1 MSRALDGYQAYK
13 YNKEK
18 KAKRQ
23 GKSTEVTK
31 IYDSDMP
38 GYKAQPTT
46 PLEAYKQE
54 RGLGTLTDAGRAAYA
69 NRAVKINPFDSI
81 PNRSAGAQALWDLSQ
96 QGITQRKNVTDPA
109 DTYKTLPASSLQQ
122 INGLPGVVQRKRIEE
137 YNASKAAPKG
147 MGSFDD
153 MAAAITAD
161 KEKREKAA
169 QEALDM
175 RPSYMKQQGKNIV
188 TPDQVEYDS
197 LVNAYDSATGKKT
210 AKPYSEYLKDIS
222 SGRNASEQT
231 FADAVEKGRRD
242 TRNELDLTDAE
253 QVQAALGGGQRAG
266 AQETTAMLTDQEKQN
281 FYYLAGT
288 QGKNEAENY
297 RQYVIQNRGLNEQIA
312 KRNQEAIAREM
323 SYQTPTDRFLFESGT
338 QFLLGAGGALE
349 NMSRVPAALTGD
361 TSYRAEGVGQHLS
374 QDMVD
379 SIDTS
384 NLAGK
389 AYKTWQQLMNT
400 SGNNAVS
407 IAGGVA
413 FGPGVGSALFAAQA
427 AGDAYQQVINEG
439 GTVQEAQFFA
449 GMQAID
455 EEVTNAL
462 LGGIAARGGGLLKNV
477 LGNTAAARTVQNAM
491 KGMFTNNPV
500 GLRIANGVL
509 DALANGG
516 SEALQEYVQYFS
528 EKFEKWL
535 ATGEAPTFNVDGK
548 PMTWNQIVEA
558 KGSAAWDVFANPEAL
573 ESAFMGF
580 LNAGMMNGIGSAA
593 RTADA
598 WNRGG
603 RLSQDSYQTV
613 LDMVDPNITHYR
625 SEDTYRAGK
634 EAVELARDQGRRV
647 ESGQGDSIMSRYG
660 RGLMSQA
667 AEEYQRQYA
676 KNETA
681 NRTYYNPDQVKALI
695 AENDRKNRALQRLAF
710 GGETAVD
717 KLNRIR
723 SELAGDTAEAAWEAP
738 QEDHGVREVT
748 IPAEMHEQYTQDML
762 NRGSADRLEWE
773 GDSGEMVSL
782 QREDDG
788 YYTFTNE
795 RGEEI
800 TLDPDEASDLLPSGQ
815 PITMYDNAGSNAVET
830 VGSSAT
836 PWGQNGTAAP
846 STVAQAPST
855 AVAAQT
861 TAPSTARTTA
871 APTVSQVSPNTAP
884 TEGVAISQQGT
895 AASGTDRLA
904 QLADE
909 AGRQTVEQ
917 REAQRNAI
925 YQAGKNRDSNFQTV
939 MDGATMLSEAEKT
952 AAFNQGMQDSL
963 NEVRMEGQN
972 NGRTE
977 EGNSVSGEGSGRNV
991 SLRAGEQAAG
1001 VQQTAG
1007 GTAETGN
1014 GRGVLGE
1021 ADGGSLGEGSGRVD
1035 AGRTGVAPERN
1046 RGFRNREIVRVLERA
1061 ADKEVRNATA
1071 DMIETGEI
1079 APARDLLRTA
1089 VPGQTLIPVF
1099 GGKTYSLRKTDA
1111 MVRAYDKNIMLT
1123 PFISSGEIMVGGGES
1138 SRAFADPVRRQ
1149 LGFRLNDEEATGIQL
1164 TKHELIEFG
1173 IMDGKVNV
1181 DQAFNV
1187 ISSVIPQRY
1196 IDAIVGEYFS
1206 SSTKGMSL
1214 TADETENAF
1223 RHAMKEMICDI
1234 GAGIDQISGMIK
1246 DEKARRL
1253 FEVVHERANKA
1264 LTSYLN
1270 ERLNNAFEAEPAAET
1285 AETSEERVELTKEA
1299 MTDGVASDGITMEGE
1314 DSIQLSEKLYKESGR
1329 DFLRKW
1335 LAEQEDISQ
1344 EDKDDIVAQV
1354 DHIYDIMQQI
1364 KEEASEEGISGYRA
1378 WAEVAE
1384 RNGRLTVITPNG
1396 EYPLNIDFAT
1406 VCKKRKALDFVLN
1419 TMITDGDLDAQK
1431 LAGADIV
1438 RLQNLIKDEGFEIAC
1453 ALCFVDSKRYRI
1465 GKWADSIVNGE
1476 VKKDGKKY
1484 GYNELVRSLVP
1495 EGSKLKIDQFNYT
1508 GRDVKQP
1515 RGRLLKNAS
1524 DSQLDF
1530 TLIDKVIAENKPG
1543 SWNRNLATAIKEH
1556 PELRSLLNSAELLSS
1571 VGFDPIKV
1579 KNPALFDII
1588 NNAGGS
1594 SKPKL
1599 SFSEVPYLNDILM
1612 SDAMTPEAA
1621 YAVGGVRIQSFSD
1634 FMANMVFD
1642 YVQMVSELQAKKLP
1656 AHAYTKE
1663 AAFVAMFGKTGI
1675 KINMSLVPK
1684 ATTWSKAKLDAYL
1697 KTFKTKKER
1706 DKALAKLK
1714 NMAGLDAQGNY
1725 IWEDESFPYAVAMK
1739 FQADP
1744 EYAKN
1749 CGTIAVGVS
1758 DRHIKK
1764 LLMDPTIQM
1773 VIPYHK
1779 SGINPV
1785 VAKMRGIDLYN
1796 DYTNQQNTRY
1806 KKSGRKI
1813 AASAN
1818 TFDFYGTLQETG
1830 DPRATAEAYLAW
1842 CKENDFIPKFQK
1854 FAKDPETRPY
1864 YYKLLADFRLYD
1876 DTGAYAPQGAVKGN
1890 YPDNMKDLILNGYSF
1905 TDKDGTEYHNG
1916 GLLDAQRVSDA
1927 LRAKTRE
1934 IINRYNSGEK
1944 VQNSSKLGSEEID
1957 LRSATESDEDSLQ
1970 TKINTSMTMDQAK
1983 QMVQMAFNIGDIKA
1997 WFDGEYKNGDEWLA
2011 GEGSRAVAL
2020 VIDNDYSLQQKYI
2033 NKVQGILDDEF
2044 TIEDVLDAYSN
2055 QSLTGAVKEK
2065 KSYDVDLS
2073 KSAGYKDNRFYA
2085 PKAPAVT
2092 AETLNTANLRA
2103 TAANK
2108 DQVNKARLDILIAA
2122 HNDANIADKLGI
2134 TKTELNKKLRTWSR
2148 YSARAMSLAEKLNN
2162 GVALENQWSGLQ
2174 NCSIISQMNVTD
2186 DDINSMV
2193 KSITGTSRGNERN
2206 YIAKTI
2212 LAADTHID
2220 WSWLNFEFKAG
2231 RAVENSA
2238 NVRGLFGNDN
2248 IIIGGNGY
2256 LNTVAHE
2263 MGHALS
2269 NKWASDLMGTEPGHG
2284 TDLADHLYNESY
2296 IKDPDAKRFAKHFET
2311 FMDSLTDVNDIRSEY
2326 TNRPGE
2332 VFARFFAK
2340 FVEWTNKTAGNYFF
2354 SENEYYKDQ
2363 FKPSQYTEFVKLL
2376 QEKAAL
2382 DAKQAVA
2389 EKTSTPEV
2397 ETAADDPNNTNVIR
2411 QGSDQDIQY
2420 SSKLFDKGVDERL
2433 KVRMATLFSGAGT
2446 VDFALR
2452 SIVNHEFAVEFKD
2465 KIAAV
2470 YRANNGGTMYVKDI
2484 QTVNVD
2490 PHKGR
2495 VEYLHISPVCT
2506 DYSNANNKQGE
2517 RDIDLKT
2524 AEAAARII
2532 DELQPKVV
2540 TVENVR
2546 RYKNSRAVQIIE
2558 EALERNGYLHD
2569 KKVYRASEFGG
2580 ATIRERMFIRAVKD
2594 GVLPKVDTSE
2604 YTPLTWYDAVK
2615 DMIPKLPP
2623 AELSNYMRR
2632 RLGVSGIDLDNLK
2645 QPVFV
2650 LGGEKSGEL
2659 TFATADKPAPTI
2671 LAKSTEA
2678 KILMPDGRIL
2688 RATPRVMAR
2697 IQGLPDE
2704 FDLGLKND
2712 YDMEESRGNVTNAYR
2727 VVGNG
2732 VPVQLT
2738 QGIVGPLLEE
2748 NLIKQK
2754 SETTGIKYS
2763 SKLQGEIDEQY
2774 DAALKSNDMDAA
2786 AKLVKEAAEK
2796 AGYTEDIYHGTRSFG
2811 FTKFNLDKMA
2821 DGISIFTTSDRNLAE
2836 TYSGETRREKI
2847 SERAGENEDAVI
2859 DRIDGMKDE
2868 DLLPLIKEHLDS
2880 KYEQVSKKRLQEMRK
2895 ERVDDIRQYADKIMD
2910 FLNDNE
2916 DSLDEKA
2923 KIAASRLASSMYKVS
2938 RSKTVDDVTEYQRD
2952 YFDDAFELK
2961 VIDPNAYYDMFDD
2974 IRGASAADRAINE
2987 LRKLLESDV
2996 MFTNGERRPGS
3007 TLDVFPPN
3015 EARNLLIGELSKG
3028 VYHLY
3033 GKNENMLE
3041 FNADGDN
3048 WNSIR
3053 TFGIENKAWH
3063 VKNSK
3068 WDGYILSYNDAQ
3080 TLAARIT
3087 RELNGEDDYLDVKD
3101 KRNELEEITSYVF
3114 SSHKTKKKIME
3125 LESMLPARAMTRD
3138 IAKYAKTVGYDGVII
3153 RNLKDSGGE
3162 TPYNHPGDVYIYF
3175 NSSAVKSADTVTYND
3190 DGEVIPLNERFW
3202 DSKEDIR
3209 YSSKIETIHAAQEYL
3224 TEVYEEN
3231 PYSEKA
3237 LAREY
3242 ETDAVQYSSRILTK
3256 DEEPKHWVIGYKLF
3270 RVDRTQKGNIFPLFV
3285 GANEATP
3292 IGGYIAAEDT
3302 QSVKVLGKY
3311 KGKGENKVFEEDR
3324 QTRVLGRVGASYVL
3338 DPSQFEEWESGKTFD
3353 PSDRVQYKG
3362 KVYRISGSMSAIT
3375 KSEYAAEEK
3384 RDKAEIARI
3393 RKENGWKA
3401 SDPKAKA
3408 LENEYK
3414 DRRDHKYKD
3423 RFIANMPPDQKG
3435 SGFTYAPT
3443 ATTLAYRPGWH
3454 SGDAPY
3460 LTHIGVSAN
3469 PNDSA
3474 PTHYNADHVWALC
3487 LIPADE
3493 DYQGAANREGT
3504 DENGKF
3510 VPKYADL
3517 EYIPTG
3523 GFYGYKTNS
3532 NMTGEWL
3539 ISGSVKVLNVLTDEQ
3554 TREILAREFA
3564 DRGLVQR
3571 KRMDAAT
3578 RQEVGDIDL
3587 DALGLS
3593 QYVYDGDINE
3603 YISELREQ
3611 GGNIEE
3617 GPDGRYIFPEGTIQH
3632 SSSLSKEDYAPTFY
3646 SKLQREIQ
3654 NYKGEK
3660 IGTASVESYLK
3671 GKGVKDEEIKWS
3683 GIRTFLE
3690 GKKSVNKQELMQFLR
3705 DNEMEI
3711 EQTILDDNPVFV
3723 GPDVDGKERT
3733 FRSIEEIQKLYA
3745 DKYGEDVLMN
3755 EDYDDYME
3763 RYSFSIDDEDY
3774 SFSKESSGDNETHW
3788 EGYRLDGGENYRE
3801 ILFRIPGSNY
3811 SNQAMST
3818 HWNESGVLAHAR
3830 VQDFETEDGG
3840 KVLFVEEIQSD
3851 WHNAGQKKGY
3861 YDLRSINKLREEK
3874 NKTEAAFNEHGV
3886 TAMQELTDYLKKIG
3900 YDRGAKVAAYDFAG
3914 SKAALDDMKADGEYS
3929 KELINAVEKAQKYY
3943 LPYKQANDAYNDAYQ
3958 DYYKTNV
3965 PDAPFRTT
3973 YTDFVLKNLL
3983 RMAAEGDYDYLA
3995 WTTGKMQEERW
4006 SDEFAEGYRIEYD
4019 QQIPKFL
4026 KKYGKQW
4033 GAGLSTISI
4042 GTGVNF
4048 DGLKQH
4054 VEQEGRVFKLV
4065 DDASGNVIASVTQDA
4080 FNKPG
4085 NEAEAMDRFRSM
4097 EIGTPVPA
4105 IVVNNAMKN
4114 SVLTEGQPMYSTK
4127 NTGEIDEK
4135 ALDPRRVF
4143 ISYNPDLQN
4152 AVREISDVLTAYQE
4166 LAPTQAE
4173 IKRTTRQ
4180 IAKKFGSH
4188 IDVELAARKM
4198 ETLYNFLAGGGKPDG
4213 REVLEISMDIANDIL
4228 DEATHNDPEIEK
4240 RWKKFKQEMRKRW
4253 IYVPKDR
4260 VRDLNPDGIKALRKQ
4275 WKGKMVFTT
4284 DEKYRERYG
4293 QIHYIELQQMFP
4305 EYFTKNADNMNDIEA
4320 IEEIMFA
4327 FDANAPIY
4335 EQIYT
4340 GATRDEAALEI
4351 AYDIMQGYF
4360 GNDRAK
4366 DRFKKIYRDYVK
4378 PIKDRAI
4385 DEYRDKLRSIEL
4397 KDAAAVEQR
4406 SVFDQIKGMKG
4417 SYVVNE
4423 KALKDVDYQGRQ
4435 AMMERLREKAEQDK
4449 QRYEEQIEKVKA
4461 GYVER
4466 SQKDRLMRLAK
4477 ELRAMKGGPEFEA
4490 KKKELIGDLDL
4501 IAKGISYNY
4510 ERKLMDMKEEYERL
4524 AEEDENFEPDRATI
4538 KKIERLQKKQINQM
4552 TSYEIT
4558 ALTEAILK
4566 MKQDQWTHNRMIRE
4580 TDAALVADEG
4590 RRIVNETNALK
4601 GTKGMNRLADAIDG
4615 YSLAHLNSKRAF
4627 RKMSGYNDKSGLMKL
4642 WNELNE
4648 GQHKTMDFRRRAV
4661 SPFDAF
4667 MSEEENKDFIT
4678 GMFDPTVEITSSK
4691 IEIEDENGNIV
4702 RTHEPQTV
4710 KITPAMKIS
4719 IYLHS
4724 LNQDNREH
4732 ARYGGF
4738 RIPNM
4743 DKYERGDYS
4752 NAYGQGSKIV
4762 RLTRSDMQSIASTM
4776 TPQELRFADLAHE
4789 YFNKTSKEAINEA
4802 SMLLNGYELASV
4814 DNYMPIKTDPNFTK
4828 KDISGLIQ
4836 DGTIEGQGWTKDR
4849 NFMAKNPILLEDIT
4863 QVLQRSIDGAALYY
4877 GLAIPVRN
4885 FNKVYEFQ
4893 RSGYT
4898 DSVKEA
4904 IMQTFGKRGNEYIE
4918 KLLRDLQGGNMDT
4931 KDAAGK
4937 WVDRF
4942 TSGLRGNY
4950 AQAIL
4955 TLNPSVAI
4963 KQAASYPTA
4972 AARLGFE
4979 PLKKAL
4985 AKLTTSTKEDMDL
4998 INKYTPLLWYR
5009 AQGQSSDALAEVSK
5023 RKEAWQYKGGVEKT
5037 RQMFN
5042 WIQNIDVKTVKTLW
5056 YASEYYVQDN
5066 MPSFKEGTEAYY
5078 REVAKVFNE
5087 VVEDTQ
5093 PNYTTMQRASIS
5105 RVDNE
5110 IMKAVFMFKTQPL
5123 QNVGILYDSIM
5134 EYQAKQEAFKQ
5145 AVKNGFEGDALN
5157 EYAADMAFAR
5167 QGMMRSVASITVSTL
5182 VFSAMTQLAKLLLHR
5197 VDPMRDEET
5206 AELTKASIL
5215 KNFFGNAA
5223 ESVAGMLAG
5232 AGEIYSLIMAM
5243 TTGSY
5248 LDNLSVSGIDS
5259 LNDTMTKMLKTYQNI
5274 GKIWEDEEATPR
5286 QKTAASIVASR
5297 DLTIQ
5302 IMDLTGIPANNA
5314 KKIAEALINH
5324 YHDVINPIFTGRPID
5339 TNLESGARITDKQY
5353 ANRALKYYQR
5363 NDIAKGDKAAAKI
5376 EKASAMQSVLGAQG
5390 KKDEKGNSI
5399 SNSKKYDAIH
5409 RILRTPGSDEAH
5421 GKMFAAAYP
5430 SDELARYMYGGGSAF
5445 DFMQG
5450 QMLAEEI
5457 ADLSEDERRKKLYSF
5472 VEETGYT
5479 LEQKKAWLVS
5489 DKDRIESK
5497 TLTAWR
5503 DANGTD
5509 WDYIKHMSNLEKF
5522 NGSKNKKEKVVAYI
5536 KRQTTDT
5543 KKRKALFL
5551 MAGYQLDSK
5560 EDGKTVKD
5568 GNFKKA
5574 MEN

>member
-31 IYDSDMP
+31 IYDSDLP
-38 GYKAQPTT
+38 ENQNQNTS
-46 PLEAYKQE
+46 PLEAFKRE

-69 NRAVKINPFDSI
+69 NRAVKTNPFDSM
-81 PNRSAGAQALWDLSQ
+81 PNRTAGAQALWDLSQ
-96 QGITQRKNVTDPA
+96 QSITQRNNVTDPA
-109 DTYKTLPASSLQQ
+109 DRFKALPFSTVNQ
-122 INGLPGVVQRKRIEE
+122 IGGLPGAVQQKRVEE
-137 YNASKAAPKG
+137 YKASQAAPGG

-161 KEKREKAA
+161 KQKREKAA
-169 QEALDM
+169 KEALDM
-175 RPSYMKQQGKNIV
+175 RPSYMKQQGQAPV
-188 TPDQVEYDS
+188 PQDQ
-197 LVNAYDSATGKKT
+197 
-210 AKPYSEYLKDIS
+210 LKAE
-222 SGRNASEQT
+222 N
-231 FADAVEKGRRD
+231 FADAWNYGSNMEGSRNKAKTYNEYLDDLKTGRADAGRFNAGVEKGRQD
-242 TRNELDLTDAE
+242 TRNGLDLTDAE
-253 QVQAALGGGQRAG
+253 QMQSALGGGQRAG

-281 FYYLAGT
+281 YYYIAGT
-288 QGKNEAENY
+288 QGKNDAENY
-297 RQYVIQNRGLNEQIA
+297 RQHVIQRRGLNEQIA

-361 TSYRAEGVGQHLS
+361 TSYRAESTGQHLS
-374 QDMVD
+374 QEMANAV
-379 SIDTS
+379 DTS
-384 NLAGK
+384 TLSGK

-439 GTVQEAQFFA
+439 GTVQQAQFFA
-449 GMQAID
+449 AMQAID

-462 LGGIAARGGGLLKNV
+462 LGGIAARGGGLLKDA
-477 LGNTAAARTVQNAM
+477 LGNTAVARTLQSAM
-491 KGMFTNNPV
+491 KGMFVNNPV

-516 SEALQEYVQYFS
+516 SEALQEYTQYFS

-548 PMTWNQIVEA
+548 EMTWDQIVEA

-573 ESAFMGF
+573 ESALMGF
-580 LNAGMMNGIGSAA
+580 LNAGLMNGIGSVG

-598 WNRGG
+598 FQQG
-603 RLSQDSYQTV
+603 RNLSQDSYQTV

-625 SEDTYRAGK
+625 KEDTYRAGK
-634 EAVELARDQGRRV
+634 EAVELARDQQRRV
-647 ESGQGDSIMSRYG
+647 EAGRGNTLMSQYG
-660 RGLMSQA
+660 RGLMAQA
-667 AEEYQRQYA
+667 AQEYQRQYA
-676 KNETA
+676 NNETA
-681 NRTYYNPDQVKALI
+681 GRTYYNPDQVKALM
-695 AENDRKNRALQRLAF
+695 AENERKNRALRRLAF

-717 KLNRIR
+717 KLERIR
-723 SELAGDTAEAAWEAP
+723 SELAGDTAQAAWETP
-738 QEDHGVREVT
+738 QNDYGMHEVT

-800 TLDPDEASDLLPSGQ
+800 TLDPDEAGDLLPSGQ

-830 VGSSAT
+830 AGASAT

-846 STVAQAPST
+846 STASQAPST
-855 AVAAQT
+855 AAAAQT
-861 TAPSTARTTA
+861 TARTTA
-871 APTVSQVSPNTAP
+871 APTVSQVSPNNAP
-884 TEGVAISQQGT
+884 SNGVAISQQG
-895 AASGTDRLA
+895 AGASGTDRLA

-909 AGRQTVEQ
+909 AGKQTVEQ

-925 YQAGKNRDSNFQTV
+925 YEAGKNRDSNFQTV
-939 MDGATMLSEAEKT
+939 MDGATMLSEEEKT

-977 EGNSVSGEGSGRNV
+977 EGNLVSGEGSGRNV
-991 SLRAGEQAAG
+991 SLRAAEQTSG
-1001 VQQTAG
+1001 VQQAAG
-1007 GTAETGN
+1007 GTAEAGN

-1021 ADGGSLGEGSGRVD
+1021 TDRGSLGEGSGRVN

-1046 RGFRNREIVRVLERA
+1046 RGFRNREIVQNLERA

-1071 DMIETGEI
+1071 DMIEVGEV

-1099 GGKTYSLRKTDA
+1099 GGKTYSLRKTEA
-1111 MVRAYDKNIMLT
+1111 MVQAYDKNIMMT

-1181 DQAFNV
+1181 DQAFDA
-1187 ISSVIPQRY
+1187 ITSVIPQRY
-1196 IDAIVGEYFS
+1196 IDAIVGEYFA

-1234 GAGIDQISGMIK
+1234 GAGIDQISGRIK

-1270 ERLNNAFEAEPAAET
+1270 ERLNNAFNAEPEMPSRIVGDNQKIDISDG
-1285 AETSEERVELTKEA
+1285 EISVDKIVPGIIEMPDERVENSTSLYRGPAQKELF
-1299 MTDGVASDGITMEGE
+1299 TLSKDGEI
-1314 DSIQLSEKLYKESGR
+1314 SIKEKLNMSGR
-1329 DFLRKW
+1329 DFLIKQMKEKGYRDKKNTLAW
-1335 LAEQEDISQ
+1335 LDKTADFMDKAETVYTYIGL
-1344 EDKDDIVAQV
+1344 DDIKNTKLVI
-1354 DHIYDIMQQI
+1354 DPR
-1364 KEEASEEGISGYRA
+1364 SGNIVLRA
-1378 WAEVAE
+1378 LVK
-1384 RNGRLTVITPNG
+1384 NG
-1396 EYPLNIDFAT
+1396 EYPVNIDLTKECTRRIALGKFVDWLSRNAG
-1406 VCKKRKALDFVLN
+1406 RKGGKTMLEEVPLTASNLVLFN
-1419 TMITDGDLDAQK
+1419 KIL
-1431 LAGADIV
+1431 
-1438 RLQNLIKDEGFEIAC
+1438 KDEGFDTAC
-1453 ALCFVDSKRYRI
+1453 LGCFVETRRYRI
-1465 GKWADSIVNGE
+1465 QEWADSFIEKYNKAVEKNNPNAE
-1476 VKKDGKKY
+1476 YFNFADKNVYVSDLSKKDLADLNEALESYKANVKEERNAKKAFAKAEKERLKSI
-1484 GYNELVRSLVP
+1484 GATKKQIDDVKSELSNEEKINALVRSNKIYQK
-1495 EGSKLKIDQFNYT
+1495 KLRVSDLIT
-1508 GRDVKQP
+1508 PGGRTVLH
-1515 RGRLLKNAS
+1515 R
-1524 DSQLDF
+1524 DF
-1530 TLIDKVIAENKPG
+1530 
-1543 SWNRNLATAIKEH
+1543 
-1556 PELRSLLNSAELLSS
+1556 PELESLVLGHYGSNTPKSVELFTPYNYDL
-1571 VGFDPIKV
+1571 
-1579 KNPALFDII
+1579 
-1588 NNAGGS
+1588 GS
-1594 SKPKL
+1594 
-1599 SFSEVPYLNDILM
+1599 IQ
-1612 SDAMTPEAA
+1612 
-1621 YAVGGVRIQSFSD
+1621 AVGKQTLQDYVAPIGGAREQSFSD
-1634 FMANMVFD
+1634 SVPTHLMDQMEKTADMAVNKLPDHIYTKVPSEVMLFGLTRRKFNMSIMFNIDPDVDSAHAGLRADGSYFVGD
-1642 YVQMVSELQAKKLP
+1642 RKTSELEAK
-1656 AHAYTKE
+1656 AGRE
-1663 AAFVAMFGKTGI
+1663 
-1675 KINMSLVPK
+1675 
-1684 ATTWSKAKLDAYL
+1684 
-1697 KTFKTKKER
+1697 KTFV
-1706 DKALAKLK
+1706 
-1714 NMAGLDAQGNY
+1714 Q
-1725 IWEDESFPYAVAMK
+1725 SFPYDMARKIQHMPGYSKNCGMIGVGYSYFHIKKML
-1739 FQADP
+1739 ADP
-1744 EYAKN
+1744 EFGYLIGYHPSGMNGELASASYIEKATSYEPVQNTLKIKGLRYVTGELNGLPSYASWPQ
-1749 CGTIAVGVS
+1749 GTKTTDNKMIEKTKFTMKDFDMKGNLKKYGGKETMRRFLAWLEENRLTVDTSKASYDGVEQHGVGS
-1758 DRHIKK
+1758 FPLYED
-1764 LLMDPTIQM
+1764 L
-1773 VIPYHK
+1773 
-1779 SGINPV
+1779 
-1785 VAKMRGIDLYN
+1785 AKTKDYRKTADNYITWCLENDMLPEFYEFADDDNYFNFIY
-1796 DYTNQQNTRY
+1796 DYTPYDHNTGKY
-1806 KKSGRKI
+1806 S
-1813 AASAN
+1813 
-1818 TFDFYGTLQETG
+1818 
-1830 DPRATAEAYLAW
+1830 
-1842 CKENDFIPKFQK
+1842 
-1854 FAKDPETRPY
+1854 
-1864 YYKLLADFRLYD
+1864 
-1876 DTGAYAPQGAVKGN
+1876 PQLPVQMN
-1890 YPDNMKDLILNGYSF
+1890 FPDNFFKLASHSLNQWNNYMMRQ
-1905 TDKDGTEYHNG
+1905 DPK
-1916 GLLDAQRVSDA
+1916 
-1927 LRAKTRE
+1927 E
-1934 IINRYNSGEK
+1934 IPTFERMYNEA
-1944 VQNSSKLGSEEID
+1944 VQYSSKLGSGEID
-1957 LRSATESDEDSLQ
+1957 MRSAAESDEDSLQ
-1970 TKINTSMTMDQAK
+1970 TKINSSMTMDQAK
-1983 QMVQMAFNIGDIKA
+1983 QMVQRAFNIGDIKA

-2044 TIEDVLDAYSN
+2044 TIEDILDAYSN

-2085 PKAPAVT
+2085 PKAPDVT
-2092 AETLNTANLRA
+2092 AETLNTANMRA

-2108 DQVNKARLDILIAA
+2108 EQVNKARLDILIAA

-2134 TKTELNKKLRTWSR
+2134 TKPELNKKLRTWSR
-2148 YSARAMSLAEKLNN
+2148 YSANAMSLAERLNK

-2186 DDINSMV
+2186 DGINSMV

-2256 LNTVAHE
+2256 MNTVAHE

-2296 IKDPDAKRFAKHFET
+2296 IKDPDAKRFAKHFEA

-2389 EKTSTPEV
+2389 EETSTPDV
-2397 ETAADDPNNTNVIR
+2397 ETAADDPNNMGVIK
-2411 QGSDQDIQY
+2411 QGSEKDIQY
-2420 SSKLFDKGVDERL
+2420 SSKLFDKDISDKL
-2433 KVRMATLFSGAGT
+2433 KASMATFFSGTGT

-2452 SIVNHEFAVEFKD
+2452 NIVNHEFAVEYD
-2465 KIAAV
+2465 AKIAAV
-2470 YRANNGGTMYVKDI
+2470 YRANNGDNIYVDDVRN
-2484 QTVNVD
+2484 VNINK
-2490 PHKGR
+2490 HKGR
-2495 VEYLHISPVCT
+2495 VEYFHASPVCKN
-2506 DYSNANNKQGE
+2506 YSGAKNNAE
-2517 RDIDLKT
+2517 ELPLDLET
-2524 AEAAARII
+2524 AQATADAINT
-2532 DELQPKVV
+2532 LQPKVV
-2540 TVENVR
+2540 TVENVA
-2546 RYKNSRAVQIIE
+2546 RYRNSEAIKIIE
-2558 EALERNGYLHD
+2558 DALRKNGYTFD
-2569 KKVYRASEFGG
+2569 KGVYRASDFGG
-2580 ATIRERMFIRAVKD
+2580 ATIRERMFLRAVKD
-2594 GVLPKVDTSE
+2594 GTLPKIDTSE
-2604 YTPLTWYDAVK
+2604 YAPMSWYDAVQ
-2615 DMIPKLPP
+2615 DLIPKLPKVSMP
-2623 AELSNYMRR
+2623 NFMAE
-2632 RLGVSGIDLDNLK
+2632 RLEPSGIDINNLK
-2645 QPVFV
+2645 QPIFI
-2650 LGGEKSGEL
+2650 LGGNKGRTLSYAE
-2659 TFATADKPAPTI
+2659 ADKPAPTI
-2671 LAKSTEA
+2671 LANSHDA
-2678 KILMPDGRIL
+2678 RIVMPDGRIL
-2688 RATPRVMAR
+2688 KATPRVMAR
-2697 IQGLPDE
+2697 IQGLPDA
-2704 FDLGLKND
+2704 FDLKDGKGG
-2712 YDMEESRGNVTNAYR
+2712 MTNAYR

-2754 SETTGIKYS
+2754 SEATGIQYS

-2774 DAALKSNDMDAA
+2774 DEALRNNDMDAA

-2811 FTKFNLDKMA
+2811 FTKFNLDKTA
-2821 DGISIFTTSDRNLAE
+2821 DGISIFATSDRDLAE

-2910 FLNDNE
+2910 YLDNNE
-2916 DSLDEKA
+2916 DELDEKT

-2938 RSKTVDDVTEYQRD
+2938 RSKTVDDVTEYQRY

-2974 IRGASAADRAINE
+2974 IRGASAVDRAINE
-2987 LRKLLESDV
+2987 LRKLVESDV

-3007 TLDVFPPN
+3007 TLDVLPPN

-3041 FNADGDN
+3041 FNADGDD

-3153 RNLKDSGGE
+3153 RNLKDSGGG

-3209 YSSKIETIHAAQEYL
+3209 YSSKL
-3224 TEVYEEN
+3224 
-3231 PYSEKA
+3231 
-3237 LAREY
+3237 
-3242 ETDAVQYSSRILTK
+3242 
-3256 DEEPKHWVIGYKLF
+3256 EP
-3270 RVDRTQKGNIFPLFV
+3270 
-3285 GANEATP
+3285 
-3292 IGGYIAAEDT
+3292 
-3302 QSVKVLGKY
+3302 
-3311 KGKGENKVFEEDR
+3311 
-3324 QTRVLGRVGASYVL
+3324 
-3338 DPSQFEEWESGKTFD
+3338 
-3353 PSDRVQYKG
+3353 
-3362 KVYRISGSMSAIT
+3362 
-3375 KSEYAAEEK
+3375 
-3384 RDKAEIARI
+3384 
-3393 RKENGWKA
+3393 
-3401 SDPKAKA
+3401 
-3408 LENEYK
+3408 
-3414 DRRDHKYKD
+3414 
-3423 RFIANMPPDQKG
+3423 
-3435 SGFTYAPT
+3435 
-3443 ATTLAYRPGWH
+3443 
-3454 SGDAPY
+3454 
-3460 LTHIGVSAN
+3460 
-3469 PNDSA
+3469 
-3474 PTHYNADHVWALC
+3474 
-3487 LIPADE
+3487 
-3493 DYQGAANREGT
+3493 
-3504 DENGKF
+3504 
-3510 VPKYADL
+3510 
-3517 EYIPTG
+3517 
-3523 GFYGYKTNS
+3523 S
-3532 NMTGEWL
+3532 N
-3539 ISGSVKVLNVLTDEQ
+3539 
-3554 TREILAREFA
+3554 
-3564 DRGLVQR
+3564 
-3571 KRMDAAT
+3571 
-3578 RQEVGDIDL
+3578 
-3587 DALGLS
+3587 
-3593 QYVYDGDINE
+3593 
-3603 YISELREQ
+3603 
-3611 GGNIEE
+3611 
-3617 GPDGRYIFPEGTIQH
+3617 
-3632 SSSLSKEDYAPTFY
+3632 YAPTFY

-3654 NYKGEK
+3654 NFKGEK
-3660 IGTASVESYLK
+3660 IGAASVESYLK

-3690 GKKSVNKQELMQFLR
+3690 GKKSVNKQELMDYLKANELEIVETTLTPGGNSPIWSRDDGQEINTEHYYDTTQGTEFSNFEEFKKEAIKRAAEDGFTESDLVFHFDEDHHYMEAATKDDYTILEAFPPDPYDLR
-3705 DNEMEI
+3705 DS
-3711 EQTILDDNPVFV
+3711 D
-3723 GPDVDGKERT
+3723 
-3733 FRSIEEIQKLYA
+3733 FRNKTATQWDSYK
-3745 DKYGEDVLMN
+3745 
-3755 EDYDDYME
+3755 
-3763 RYSFSIDDEDY
+3763 
-3774 SFSKESSGDNETHW
+3774 
-3788 EGYRLDGGENYRE
+3788 LDGGKNYRE
-3801 ILFRIPGSNY
+3801 ILFGMPGSDYINR
-3811 SNQAMST
+3811 AMRT
-3818 HWNESGVLAHAR
+3818 HWDRPGVVAHAR
-3830 VQDFETEDGG
+3830 VQDFDSPGG
-3840 KVLFVEEIQSD
+3840 KKTLFIEEIQSD
-3851 WHNAGQKKGY
+3851 WHNEGQKYGY
-3861 YDLRSINKLREEK
+3861 
-3874 NKTEAAFNEHGV
+3874 KTEEGSSVSEKDADVRFEEGLYTLYVNGEYTGSFFSPEYMERAGIAKKDVKKALIE
-3886 TAMQELTDYLKKIG
+3886 DYQKTLHLNN
-3900 YDRGAKVAAYDFAG
+3900 
-3914 SKAALDDMKADGEYS
+3914 LDDTA
-3929 KELINAVEKAQKYY
+3929 
-3943 LPYKQANDAYNDAYQ
+3943 
-3958 DYYKTNV
+3958 

-3973 YTDFVLKNLL
+3973 YTDFVLKDLL
-3983 RMAAEGDYDYLA
+3983 RMAAEGNYDYLA

-4006 SDEFAEGYRIEYD
+4006 SDQYAEGYRIEYD

-4033 GAGLSTISI
+4033 GAGLQDVKIY
-4042 GTGVNF
+4042 GGWAAN
-4048 DGLKQH
+4048 G
-4054 VEQEGRVFKLV
+4054 
-4065 DDASGNVIASVTQDA
+4065 DAP
-4080 FNKPG
+4080 F
-4085 NEAEAMDRFRSM
+4085 
-4097 EIGTPVPA
+4097 VPA
-4105 IVVNNAMKN
+4105 IVINDAMKK
-4114 SVLTEGQPMYSTK
+4114 SVLTEGQPMYSSK

-4188 IDVELAARKM
+4188 INVELAARKM

-4293 QIHYIELQQMFP
+4293 QIHYQELQQMFP

-4327 FDANAPIY
+4327 FDAQAPIY

-4449 QRYEEQIEKVKA
+4449 KRYEEQIEKVKA

-4552 TSYEIT
+4552 TAYEIT

-4590 RRIVNETNALK
+4590 RKIVNETNALK

-4762 RLTRSDMQSIASTM
+4762 RLTKADMQNIASTM
-4776 TPQELRFADLAHE
+4776 TPQELKFADLAYE

-4985 AKLTTSTKEDMDL
+4985 AKLPTSTSEDMDL

-5023 RKEAWQYKGGVEKT
+5023 RKEAWEYKGGVEKT

-5123 QNVGILYDSIM
+5123 QNLGILYDSIM
-5134 EYQAKQEAFKQ
+5134 EYQAKQNTFKE
-5145 AVKNGFEGDALN
+5145 AVKNGTQEEQDAA
-5157 EYAADMAFAR
+5157 AADMAFAR
-5167 QGMMRSVASITVSTL
+5167 QGMMRSVASVTVSTL

-5197 VDPMRDEET
+5197 VDPLRDEET
-5206 AELTKASIL
+5206 GELTKASIL

-5248 LDNLSVSGIDS
+5248 LDNLSVSGIDA
-5259 LNDTMTKMLKTYQNI
+5259 LNETMTKMLKTYQNI

-5297 DLTIQ
+5297 DLAIQ

-5457 ADLSEDERRKKLYSF
+5457 AALSEDEREKKLYSF

-5479 LEQKKAWLVS
+5479 LDQKKAWLVS

-5574 MEN
+5574 MGN

>member
-31 IYDSDMP
+31 IYDSDLP
-38 GYKAQPTT
+38 ESQNQNQNTS
-46 PLEAYKQE
+46 PLEAFKRE

-69 NRAVKINPFDSI
+69 NRAVKTNPFDSM
-81 PNRSAGAQALWDLSQ
+81 PNRTAGAQALWDLSQ
-96 QGITQRKNVTDPA
+96 QSITQRNNVADPA
-109 DTYKTLPASSLQQ
+109 DRFKALPFSTVNQ
-122 INGLPGVVQRKRIEE
+122 IGGLPGAVQQKRVEE
-137 YNASKAAPKG
+137 YKASQAAPGG

-161 KEKREKAA
+161 KQKREKAA
-169 QEALDM
+169 KEALDM
-175 RPSYMKQQGKNIV
+175 RPSYMKQQGQA
-188 TPDQVEYDS
+188 PAPQDQ
-197 LVNAYDSATGKKT
+197 
-210 AKPYSEYLKDIS
+210 LKAE
-222 SGRNASEQT
+222 N
-231 FADAVEKGRRD
+231 FADAWNYGSNMEGSRNKAKTYNEYLDDLKTGRADAGRFNAGVEKGRQD
-242 TRNELDLTDAE
+242 TRNGLDLTDAE
-253 QVQAALGGGQRAG
+253 QIQSALGGGQRAG

-281 FYYLAGT
+281 YYYIAGT
-288 QGKNEAENY
+288 QGKNDAENY
-297 RQYVIQNRGLNEQIA
+297 RQHVIQNRGLNEQIA

-361 TSYRAEGVGQHLS
+361 TSYRAESTGQYLS
-374 QDMVD
+374 QDMANAV
-379 SIDTS
+379 DTS
-384 NLAGK
+384 TLSGK

-413 FGPGVGSALFAAQA
+413 FGPGAGSALFAAQA
-427 AGDAYQQVINEG
+427 AGDAYQQVINQG
-439 GTVQEAQFFA
+439 GTVQQAQYFA
-449 GMQAID
+449 AMQAID

-462 LGGIAARGGGLLKNV
+462 LGGIAARGGGLLKDA
-477 LGNTAAARTVQNAM
+477 LGNTAVARTLQSAM
-491 KGMFTNNPV
+491 KGMFVNNPV

-516 SEALQEYVQYFS
+516 SEALQEYTQYFS

-548 PMTWNQIVEA
+548 EMTWDQIVEA

-573 ESAFMGF
+573 ESALMGF
-580 LNAGMMNGIGSAA
+580 LNAGLMNGIGSVG

-598 WNRGG
+598 FQRG
-603 RLSQDSYQTV
+603 RNLSQDSYQTV

-625 SEDTYRAGK
+625 KEDTYRAGK
-634 EAVELARDQGRRV
+634 EAVELARDQQMRV
-647 ESGQGDSIMSRYG
+647 EAGQGNTLMSQYG
-660 RGLMSQA
+660 RGLMAQA
-667 AEEYQRQYA
+667 AQEYQRQFA
-676 KNETA
+676 NNETA
-681 NRTYYNPDQVKALI
+681 GRTYYNSDNVKALI
-695 AENDRKNRALQRLAF
+695 EENDRKNRALRRLAF

-717 KLNRIR
+717 KLERIR
-723 SELAGDTAEAAWEAP
+723 SELAGDTAQAAWEAP

-830 VGSSAT
+830 AGTSAT
-836 PWGQNGTAAP
+836 PWAQNGTAAP
-846 STVAQAPST
+846 STVAQAQST
-855 AVAAQT
+855 AAAAQT
-861 TAPSTARTTA
+861 TAPSTVQATA

-884 TEGVAISQQGT
+884 TEGVAISQQG
-895 AASGTDRLA
+895 AGVSGADRLA

-909 AGRQTVEQ
+909 AGKQTVEQ

-925 YQAGKNRDSNFQTV
+925 YEAGKNRDSNFQTV

-977 EGNSVSGEGSGRNV
+977 ERNSVSGEGSGRNV
-991 SLRAGEQAAG
+991 SLRAGEQASG

-1021 ADGGSLGEGSGRVD
+1021 ADRGSLGEGSGRVN
-1035 AGRTGVAPERN
+1035 AGRTGVASERN
-1046 RGFRNREIVRVLERA
+1046 RGFRNREIVQNLERA

-1071 DMIETGEI
+1071 DMIEVGEV

-1099 GGKTYSLRKTDA
+1099 GGKTYSLRKTEA
-1111 MVRAYDKNIMLT
+1111 MVQAYDKNIMMT
-1123 PFISSGEIMVGGGES
+1123 PFISRGEIMVGGGES

-1173 IMDGKVNV
+1173 VMDGKINI
-1181 DQAFNV
+1181 DKAFD
-1187 ISSVIPQRY
+1187 ILSSEIPQRY
-1196 IDAIVGEYFS
+1196 IDAIVGEYFT
-1206 SSTKGMSL
+1206 SSTKGMTL
-1214 TADETENAF
+1214 TADQTENAF
-1223 RHAMKEMICDI
+1223 RHAMKEMVCDI
-1234 GAGIDQISGMIK
+1234 GAGIDQISGRIK

-1253 FEVVHERANKA
+1253 FEAVHQRANKA
-1264 LTSYLN
+1264 LTAYLN
-1270 ERLNNAFEAEPAAET
+1270 ERLNNAFKAEPAAEA
-1285 AETSEERVELTKEA
+1285 AEDSSERVELTKEA

-1329 DFLRKW
+1329 DFLRNW

-1515 RGRLLKNAS
+1515 RGKLLKSAS

-1697 KTFKTKKER
+1697 KTFKTQKER
-1706 DKALAKLK
+1706 SKALAKLK

-1785 VAKMRGIDLYN
+1785 VAKLRGIDLYN

-1905 TDKDGTEYHNG
+1905 TDEDGTEYHNG
-1916 GLLDAQRVSDA
+1916 GLLDAQKVSDA

-1944 VQNSSKLGSEEID
+1944 VQNSSKLGSGEID

-1970 TKINTSMTMDQAK
+1970 TKINSSMTMDQAK
-1983 QMVQMAFNIGDIKA
+1983 RMIQSAFNANGLKE
-1997 WFDGEYKNGDEWLA
+1997 WYDGKYNNGDEWA
-2011 GEGSRAVAL
+2011 RDVGADEVAMY
-2020 VIDNDYSLQQKYI
+2020 IDNTYELQDKYV
-2033 NKVQGILDDEF
+2033 NGNDDITNGEYQ
-2044 TIEDVLDAYSN
+2044 IEDVVSAY
-2055 QSLTGAVKEK
+2055 LEGTLVGREK
-2065 KSYDVDLS
+2065 TRAKRIDVSRETAYEDS
-2073 KSAGYKDNRFYA
+2073 RFYA
-2085 PKAPAVT
+2085 PHNDTATKEVYDLANQRVT
-2092 AETLNTANLRA
+2092 KSNQKEVNEARA
-2103 TAANK
+2103 
-2108 DQVNKARLDILIAA
+2108 RILFAA
-2122 HNDANIADKLGI
+2122 HNGDIANALGI
-2134 TKTELNKKLRTWSR
+2134 TEAEFNKKLRSWSG
-2148 YSARAMSLAEKLNN
+2148 YSSKARELAERLNR
-2162 GVALENQWSGLQ
+2162 GVATQNQWAGLQ
-2174 NCSIISQMNVTD
+2174 NCSIISGTNVTD
-2186 DDINSMV
+2186 EDIESMV
-2193 KSITGTSRGNERN
+2193 KSVKGTSRGYERK
-2206 YIAKTI
+2206 YIGKAL
-2212 LAADTHID
+2212 LAIDTHTD
-2220 WSWLNFEFKAG
+2220 WSWLNFDFKQG
-2231 RAVENSA
+2231 RADESRKSVLGTYA
-2238 NVRGLFGNDN
+2238 QDQNVVT
-2248 IIIGGNGY
+2248 IGGNAGA
-2256 LNTVAHE
+2256 NTVAHE
-2263 MGHALS
+2263 MGHAMDH
-2269 NKWASDLMGTEPGHG
+2269 KWFCDIFGMDIE
-2284 TDLADHLYNESY
+2284 
-2296 IKDPDAKRFAKHFET
+2296 KDRGELTTTPKRQEQIEDPEARQFYRNFRAFIDE
-2311 FMDSLTDVNDIRSEY
+2311 LTDSNDIRSNY
-2326 TNRPGE
+2326 TMSKNE
-2332 VFARFFAK
+2332 TFARFVAK
-2340 FVEWTNKTAGNYFF
+2340 FVEWANTTAGSYFGGE
-2354 SENEYYKDQ
+2354 STYYKDRFTQ
-2363 FKPSQYTEFVKLL
+2363 SQYHEFVRLL

-2382 DAKQAVA
+2382 DAKRAVA
-2389 EKTSTPEV
+2389 EKVSTPDV
-2397 ETAADDPNNTNVIR
+2397 ESAADDPNNMGVIK
-2411 QGSDQDIQY
+2411 QGSEKDIQY
-2420 SSKLFDKGVDERL
+2420 SSKLFDKDISDKL
-2433 KVRMATLFSGAGT
+2433 KANMATFFSGTGT

-2452 SIVNHEFAVEFKD
+2452 NIVNHEFAVEYD
-2465 KIAAV
+2465 AKIAAV
-2470 YRANNGGTMYVKDI
+2470 YKANNGDNIYVDDVRN
-2484 QTVNVD
+2484 VNINK
-2490 PHKGR
+2490 HKGR
-2495 VEYLHISPVCT
+2495 VEYFHASPVCKN
-2506 DYSNANNKQGE
+2506 YSGAKNNAE
-2517 RDIDLKT
+2517 ELPLDLET
-2524 AEAAARII
+2524 AQATADAINT
-2532 DELQPKVV
+2532 LQPKVV
-2540 TVENVR
+2540 TVENVA
-2546 RYKNSRAVQIIE
+2546 RYRNSEAIKIIE
-2558 EALERNGYLHD
+2558 DALRKNGYTFD
-2569 KKVYRASEFGG
+2569 KGVYRASDFGG
-2580 ATIRERMFIRAVKD
+2580 ATIRERMFLRAVKD
-2594 GVLPKVDTSE
+2594 GTLPKIDTSE
-2604 YTPLTWYDAVK
+2604 YAPMSWYDAVQ
-2615 DMIPKLPP
+2615 DLIPKLPKVSMP
-2623 AELSNYMRR
+2623 NFMAE
-2632 RLGVSGIDLDNLK
+2632 RLEPSGIDINNLK
-2645 QPVFV
+2645 QPIFI
-2650 LGGEKSGEL
+2650 LGGNKGRTLSYAE
-2659 TFATADKPAPTI
+2659 ADKPAPTI
-2671 LAKSTEA
+2671 LANSHDA
-2678 KILMPDGRIL
+2678 RIVMPDGRIL
-2688 RATPRVMAR
+2688 KATPRVMAR
-2697 IQGLPDE
+2697 IQGLPDA
-2704 FDLGLKND
+2704 FDLKDGKGG
-2712 YDMEESRGNVTNAYR
+2712 MTNAYR

-2754 SETTGIKYS
+2754 SKEIGIQYS
-2763 SKLQGEIDEQY
+2763 SKLQGDIDEQY
-2774 DAALKSNDMDAA
+2774 DEALRNNDMESADRLVRQAA
-2786 AKLVKEAAEK
+2786 AK
-2796 AGYTEDIYHGTRSFG
+2796 AGYTEELYHGTKAFG
-2811 FTKFNLDKMA
+2811 FTKFDLKKMDDKA
-2821 DGISIFTTSDRNLAE
+2821 SIFATTDPKIAE
-2836 TYSGETRREKI
+2836 TYSGETKRSLI
-2847 SERAGENEDAVI
+2847 SERAAESDDAVI
-2859 DRIDGMKDE
+2859 DRIDGMTDE

-2880 KYEQVSKKRLQEMRK
+2880 KYKKITKDKLDEMRK
-2895 ERVDDIRQYADKIMD
+2895 ERVDDIRFYADKIMD
-2910 FLNDNE
+2910 FLDDNA
-2916 DSLDEKA
+2916 DTVDEKGNV
-2923 KIAASRLASSMYKVS
+2923 AATRLASSMYKIA
-2938 RSKTVDDVTEYQRD
+2938 RAKTLDEIEDLQHD
-2952 YFDDAFELK
+2952 YYNDA
-2961 VIDPNAYYDMFDD
+2961 I
-2974 IRGASAADRAINE
+2974 E
-2987 LRKLLESDV
+2987 LRCIDEDAYAEVFDGVAGEMTVNNAIKDLNILYESDV
-2996 MFTNGERRPGS
+2996 MFTNGKRELGSSLDVLTPGS
-3007 TLDVFPPN
+3007 
-3015 EARNLLIGELSKG
+3015 ARTRLIEELSKG
-3028 VYHLY
+3028 VYHIY
-3033 GKNENMLE
+3033 GKNSNMLE
-3041 FNADGDN
+3041 FDANGENWSQIDTARIPKHAWKVKGSKFDN
-3048 WNSIR
+3048 YNL
-3053 TFGIENKAWH
+3053 T
-3063 VKNSK
+3063 
-3068 WDGYILSYNDAQ
+3068 YNDAQ
-3080 TLAARIT
+3080 NLAVRIT
-3087 RELNGEDDYLDVKD
+3087 RDINGSDDYLDVKD
-3101 KRNELEEITSYVF
+3101 VRDPLGNLRGWVF
-3114 SSHKTKKKIME
+3114 SSHKTKEVIME
-3125 LESMLPARAMTRD
+3125 LESLLPRRAMTRD
-3138 IAKYAKTVGYDGVII
+3138 IAKYAREIGYDGVII
-3153 RNLKDSGGE
+3153 HNLRDSGGE
-3162 TPYNHPGDVYIYF
+3162 TPYNAPGDIYIYF
-3175 NSSAVKSADTVTYND
+3175 NSNAVKSADTVTYND

-3209 YSSKIETIHAAQEYL
+3209 YSS
-3224 TEVYEEN
+3224 
-3231 PYSEKA
+3231 
-3237 LAREY
+3237 
-3242 ETDAVQYSSRILTK
+3242 
-3256 DEEPKHWVIGYKLF
+3256 
-3270 RVDRTQKGNIFPLFV
+3270 
-3285 GANEATP
+3285 
-3292 IGGYIAAEDT
+3292 
-3302 QSVKVLGKY
+3302 
-3311 KGKGENKVFEEDR
+3311 
-3324 QTRVLGRVGASYVL
+3324 
-3338 DPSQFEEWESGKTFD
+3338 
-3353 PSDRVQYKG
+3353 
-3362 KVYRISGSMSAIT
+3362 
-3375 KSEYAAEEK
+3375 
-3384 RDKAEIARI
+3384 
-3393 RKENGWKA
+3393 
-3401 SDPKAKA
+3401 
-3408 LENEYK
+3408 
-3414 DRRDHKYKD
+3414 
-3423 RFIANMPPDQKG
+3423 
-3435 SGFTYAPT
+3435 
-3443 ATTLAYRPGWH
+3443 
-3454 SGDAPY
+3454 
-3460 LTHIGVSAN
+3460 
-3469 PNDSA
+3469 
-3474 PTHYNADHVWALC
+3474 
-3487 LIPADE
+3487 
-3493 DYQGAANREGT
+3493 
-3504 DENGKF
+3504 
-3510 VPKYADL
+3510 
-3517 EYIPTG
+3517 
-3523 GFYGYKTNS
+3523 
-3532 NMTGEWL
+3532 
-3539 ISGSVKVLNVLTDEQ
+3539 
-3554 TREILAREFA
+3554 
-3564 DRGLVQR
+3564 
-3571 KRMDAAT
+3571 
-3578 RQEVGDIDL
+3578 
-3587 DALGLS
+3587 
-3593 QYVYDGDINE
+3593 
-3603 YISELREQ
+3603 
-3611 GGNIEE
+3611 
-3617 GPDGRYIFPEGTIQH
+3617 
-3632 SSSLSKEDYAPTFY
+3632 SLSKEDYAPTFY
-3646 SKLQREIQ
+3646 SKLQREVQ
-3654 NYKGEK
+3654 NFKGEK
-3660 IGTASVESYLK
+3660 IGAASVESYLK

-3690 GKKSVNKQELMQFLR
+3690 GKKSVNKQELMQYLR

-3711 EQTILDDNPVFV
+3711 EQTVLDDNPVFV
-3723 GPDVDGKERT
+3723 GPDLDGKEKA
-3733 FRSIEEIQKLYA
+3733 FRSIEDIRGRYVS
-3745 DKYGEDVLMN
+3745 KYGEDVLLT

-3763 RYSFSIDDEDY
+3763 RYSFSIGDEDY

-3801 ILFRIPGSNY
+3801 ILFRIPGSDY

-3861 YDLRSINKLREEK
+3861 RDTDYAVKREALQKEESGLSDQASALARKANNLSREVSKRIFGTETMYNFTRGILTFGKEYAEYDDASEAERVWNSLTDEEK
-3874 NKTEAAFNEHGV
+3874 QISRDRKRIDDRRG
-3886 TAMQELTDYLKKIG
+3886 KI
-3900 YDRGAKVAAYDFAG
+3900 DEEIKRQNLGA
-3914 SKAALDDMKADGEYS
+3914 
-3929 KELINAVEKAQKYY
+3929 
-3943 LPYKQANDAYNDAYQ
+3943 
-3958 DYYKTNV
+3958 

-3973 YTDFVLKNLL
+3973 YTDYVLKNLL

-4006 SDEFAEGYRIEYD
+4006 SNEFAEGYRIEYD

-4033 GAGLSTISI
+4033 GANLT
-4042 GTGVNF
+4042 
-4048 DGLKQH
+4048 
-4054 VEQEGRVFKLV
+4054 
-4065 DDASGNVIASVTQDA
+4065 
-4080 FNKPG
+4080 
-4085 NEAEAMDRFRSM
+4085 
-4097 EIGTPVPA
+4097 EIGLWTSDDSPQEVDSKIREFVEAIKEYDKDATYESVRSEMPGLVGYAVSWMEEDDPNWDRITGLAKEIEDAEFMNSNSTSRVPA
-4105 IVVNNAMKN
+4105 ITVNDVMKD
-4114 SVLTEGQPMYSTK
+4114 SVLNEGQPMYSSK

-4188 IDVELAARKM
+4188 IDVEVAARKM

-4327 FDANAPIY
+4327 FDAQAPIY

-4397 KDAAAVEQR
+4397 KDAAAIEQR

-4449 QRYEEQIEKVKA
+4449 KRYEEQIEKVKA

-4552 TSYEIT
+4552 TAYEIT

-4580 TDAALVADEG
+4580 NDAALVADEG

-4601 GTKGMNRLADAIDG
+4601 GTKGMSKIADAIDG

-4678 GMFDPTVEITSSK
+4678 GMFEPTVEITSSK

-4762 RLTRSDMQSIASTM
+4762 RLTKADMQNIASTM

-4893 RSGYT
+4893 RTGYT

-4985 AKLTTSTKEDMDL
+4985 AKLKTSTSEDMDL

-5023 RKEAWQYKGGVEKT
+5023 RKEAWEYKGGVEKT

-5066 MPSFKEGTEAYY
+5066 MPGLKEGTEAYY

-5248 LDNLSVSGIDS
+5248 LDNLSVSGIDA
-5259 LNDTMTKMLKTYQNI
+5259 LNETMTKMLKTYQNI

-5297 DLTIQ
+5297 DLAIQ

-5339 TNLESGARITDKQY
+5339 TNLESGAKITDKQY

-5457 ADLSEDERRKKLYSF
+5457 AALSEDERKKELYSF

-5479 LEQKKAWLVS
+5479 LDQKKAWLVS
-5489 DKDRIESK
+5489 DKDRLESK
-5497 TLTAWR
+5497 TLVAWR
-5503 DANGTD
+5503 KANGTD

-5522 NGSKNKKEKVVAYI
+5522 SGKNRKEKVVAYI

-5543 KKRKALFL
+5543 AKRKALFL